1 LSSGEP
7 YEMKFTYNFGN
18 VIAREVERPEILS
31 EFFKYS
37 NKIDVNNRKRQ
48 SNLKLEKRWL
58 TKNPHFRLFTTLV
71 GKADFFFSCFY
82 SLFTH
87 FLAGI
92 NVVDTYNLCEYHHI
106 INYRLPKEGDHKMTV
121 QRFAGHLSYQLIRN
135 GSGLLRVLK
144 PVRRE
149 ATQLLEEESVPTAI
163 SSESQSSAIS
173 SLSAN
178 NTPPAVTLAERV
190 LTDAQGGLH
199 HQCSYPVGASA
210 SGKKRTM
217 TRECAL
223 CKEEEH
229 DRRLVGTYCF
239 DCQLPLCCVSKW
251 NPDRD
256 CFDQHVAKIRQTSG
270 RGV

>member
-1 LSSGEP
+1 L
-7 YEMKFTYNFGN
+7 
-18 VIAREVERPEILS
+18 VRLIAVFV
-31 EFFKYS
+31 FF
-37 NKIDVNNRKRQ
+37 I
-48 SNLKLEKRWL
+48 
-58 TKNPHFRLFTTLV
+58 
-71 GKADFFFSCFY
+71 SCFY

-121 QRFAGHLSYQLIRN
+121 QRFAGHLSYQLVGN
-135 GSGLLRVLK
+135 TASLLRVLK

-149 ATQLLEEESVPTAI
+149 ATQLQEEESLPTAI
-163 SSESQSSAIS
+163 SSESHSSAVS

-217 TRECAL
+217 TRDCAL
-223 CKEEEH
+223 CKEEER

-239 DCQLPLCCVSKW
+239 DCQLPFCCVSKW

-256 CFDQHVAKIRQTSG
+256 CFDQHVAKIRRISG